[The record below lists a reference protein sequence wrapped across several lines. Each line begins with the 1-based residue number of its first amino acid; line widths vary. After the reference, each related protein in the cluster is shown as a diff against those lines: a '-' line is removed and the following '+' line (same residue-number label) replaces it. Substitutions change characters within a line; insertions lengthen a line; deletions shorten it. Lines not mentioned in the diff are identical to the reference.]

1 MARRFWA
8 FVAAA
13 LIALTVAP
21 ACAAAQSGPFS
32 DWAAVVVAGDDH
44 AAHTDAL
51 TETFDNARRD
61 VASAMEGVGFSP
73 ANLVQFSVRPQRYP
87 DARPQGTDAQA
98 IFSALRRLT
107 TRAGGGCLIYFTSH
121 GAPQGIVIGDDLAPP
136 GVLAAMI
143 DQTCGA
149 RPTVIVLSACYS
161 GVFIPRLKKPTR
173 LILTAAR
180 ADRASFGCGE
190 SDRYPFFDACL
201 LGALPAAGDFLELG
215 PAVQTCVA
223 RRERAQGVGPPSR
236 PQFVVGAAVRP
247 VLAAARFARALAPA
261 ARSP

>member
-1 MARRFWA
+1 MARRLWA

-13 LIALTVAP
+13 LIALCLAP
-21 ACAAAQSGPFS
+21 ACAGAQGGPFA
-32 DWAAVVVAGDDH
+32 DWAAIVVAGDDH
-44 AAHTDAL
+44 AAHTEAL

-61 VASAMEGVGFSP
+61 VASALEAQGFSA

-87 DARPQGTDAQA
+87 AAKALATDPQA
-98 IFSALRRLT
+98 IFAALRRLT
-107 TRAGGGCLIYFTSH
+107 SRARGGCLVYFTSH

-143 DQTCGA
+143 DRTCGA

-173 LILTAAR
+173 MILTAAR